1 MVGLSGHLMYNLF
14 TRKLMRVMI
23 KDEIVDGLMTLAF
36 IAIAAFLS
44 FIGLSFVLYEGI
56 QDNPR
61 TIIEIKKK
69 TLEGQIY
76 HFNTLVQI
84 ESTCEVVEEHFKS
97 SDSKKYFVGLV
108 IEKSYRDYWLIF
120 ALFLLVIFSSTSI
133 WGIFVI
139 IELLRNLYLCY
150 TA

>member
-1 MVGLSGHLMYNLF
+1 
-14 TRKLMRVMI
+14 MRIMI
-23 KDEIVDGLMTLAF
+23 KDEIVDGLMTLVF

-97 SDSKKYFVGLV
+97 SNSKEYFVGLV
-108 IEKSYRDYWLIF
+108 IEKSYRDYWMIF
-120 ALFLLVIFSSTSI
+120 ALFLLIIFSSTSI

-139 IELLRNLYLCY
+139 IELLRNLYLYY
-150 TA
+150 TS